1 MAGSQKEFE
10 LLFKLKAALGPNF
23 NGAFKSA
30 INTNNQLRDSMKNVN
45 SLQSKID
52 GYTKQSAAID
62 KNKERLALLNA
73 EHDRLQQELQQTGEP
88 TDALR
93 KKLERNESQ
102 IQQTTAKIQEQERQ
116 LNSYAEELR
125 EAGVNTDNLEEANGR
140 LQKSYEKLQSSQQTL
155 QKINEKQQ
163 QVQQSISKTK
173 GQLLGTI
180 GAIGAIATAVYAG
193 PVQAAQKYETAIAK
207 VGTIADTQEVP
218 LGTLSQQIMQLSNQT
233 GIAASAV
240 ADDVYNAISA
250 GQKTADAV
258 NFVTNSTKLAKAG
271 FAESSQTLDVLTTV
285 LNAYGMSADKVG
297 TVSDML
303 VQTQN
308 KGKVTVGELASS
320 MGKIIPTANASNVS
334 LEQLCAGY
342 AIMTSKGIA
351 AAETTTYMNSML
363 NELSKSGSTTDKLL
377 REKMGGS
384 FSELMKSGK
393 SLGEILGGIQ
403 DEASKSGLALSDMF
417 SSSEAGKA
425 AMSLLSNGVD
435 GFNASVQDMVNSV
448 GATDSAFAKME
459 DTTEAKMEKAKNS
472 IANLSIVLGQNLLPI
487 VGNMADKV
495 ATVVTKVSE
504 FAAANPKLVQ
514 TVLKVAAGLA
524 ALKVGMLTTKLVTLS
539 AEDGILSL
547 AKKLVGLRAGFIE
560 NAATSAGF
568 AAKLK
573 AAGSG
578 VLSYFGNVKGAL
590 GGVGSAIGNIFSGNR
605 VIGAVTGFMG
615 NVKASVVNGFMGLAT
630 KAGGALTGAG
640 TKLLGL
646 LLKPFSLVGGKL
658 GPILGTVGTAIANS
672 PLGKIGGLITRGIT
686 GAFSK
691 ATTLIAPLG
700 NAVKTVLGPLGNLAK
715 TALGPLGGI
724 AGKILPVVGAI
735 TTIITVIKLV
745 QTHLEE
751 IRSFIQRTFGDEAL
765 AVFDKIVAVITNV
778 ENTIKNVFSGENIG
792 AARDKIQELFGD
804 KGAAVFDTFVNVLGT
819 VKNAVSEVVGF
830 ITANVVPVAEQVL
843 QVITTQVIPGI
854 VSFIQAAAPTIM
866 QIIQSVA
873 DFIGA
878 IIPVIG
884 SFIAGLMPII
894 SEIITFISTYVLPII
909 SELFSFICSTV
920 LPAIS
925 DAIQAILPVVQNV
938 LQTLLP
944 AIQTALSTIWNI
956 VSPIIQGI
964 LAAVQFVMPTI
975 QAIVQSGVQAISG
988 VISGIVTV
996 LNGIITFITGVFSG
1010 NWRQAWEGIKSIF
1023 SGIWQA
1029 IKSVCTGAINGIISA
1044 VNTVIRG
1051 LNKVKVPDWVPGVGG
1066 KGINISEIPMLAKGS
1081 SNTPDT
1087 FIAGEAGPELITNAP
1102 GRTVFTASQT
1112 RSIMAA
1118 QNTAATTAAAV
1129 APTTAPTTT
1138 AQTVN
1143 NYNTAPEV
1151 TAGAGNNGGGAKNV
1165 TINNNPTIVVS
1176 GVQAISGVIS
1186 GIVTVLNGII
1196 TFITGVFSGN
1206 WRQAWEG
1213 IKSIFSGIWQAIKS
1227 VCTGAINGIISAVNT
1242 VIRGLNKVK
1251 VPDWVPGVGGK
1262 GINISE
1268 IPMLAKGSSN
1278 TPDTFIAGEAGPEL
1292 ITNAPGR
1299 TVFTASQT
1307 RSIMAA
1313 QNTAATTAAAVAPT
1327 TAPTTTAQTVNN
1339 YNTAPE
1345 VTAGAGN
1352 NGGGAKNVTINN
1364 NPTIVVNGDKPEDLD
1379 AKLEENN
1386 KRLLRD
1392 VEELLDE
1399 KEDKE
1404 RRQKYD

>member
-524 ALKVGMLTTKLVTLS
+524 ALKAGMLTTKLVTLS

-590 GGVGSAIGNIFSGNR
+590 GGVGSAIGNIFSGN
-605 VIGAVTGFMG
+605 T
-615 NVKASVVNGFMGLAT
+615 
-630 KAGGALTGAG
+630 
-640 TKLLGL
+640 
-646 LLKPFSLVGGKL
+646 
-658 GPILGTVGTAIANS
+658 
-672 PLGKIGGLITRGIT
+672 
-686 GAFSK
+686 
-691 ATTLIAPLG
+691 
-700 NAVKTVLGPLGNLAK
+700 VKTVLGPLGNLAK

-724 AGKILPVVGAI
+724 AGKILPVVGVI

-778 ENTIKNVFSGENIG
+778 GNTIKNVFSGENIG

-1044 VNTVIRG
+1044 VNT
-1051 LNKVKVPDWVPGVGG
+1051 
-1066 KGINISEIPMLAKGS
+1066 A
-1081 SNTPDT
+1081 
-1087 FIAGEAGPELITNAP
+1087 
-1102 GRTVFTASQT
+1102 
-1112 RSIMAA
+1112 
-1118 QNTAATTAAAV
+1118 
-1129 APTTAPTTT
+1129 
-1138 AQTVN
+1138 
-1143 NYNTAPEV
+1143 
-1151 TAGAGNNGGGAKNV
+1151 
-1165 TINNNPTIVVS
+1165 
-1176 GVQAISGVIS
+1176 
-1186 GIVTVLNGII
+1186 
-1196 TFITGVFSGN
+1196 
-1206 WRQAWEG
+1206 
-1213 IKSIFSGIWQAIKS
+1213 
-1227 VCTGAINGIISAVNT
+1227 
-1242 VIRGLNKVK
+1242 IRGLNKVK

>member
-615 NVKASVVNGFMGLAT
+615 
-630 KAGGALTGAG
+630 
-640 TKLLGL
+640 
-646 LLKPFSLVGGKL
+646 
-658 GPILGTVGTAIANS
+658 
-672 PLGKIGGLITRGIT
+672 
-686 GAFSK
+686 
-691 ATTLIAPLG
+691 
-700 NAVKTVLGPLGNLAK
+700 
-715 TALGPLGGI
+715 
-724 AGKILPVVGAI
+724 
-735 TTIITVIKLV
+735 IITVIKLV

-751 IRSFIQRTFGDEAL
+751 IRSFIQRAFGDEAL

-1165 TINNNPTIVVS
+1165 TINNNPTIVV
-1176 GVQAISGVIS
+1176 
-1186 GIVTVLNGII
+1186 
-1196 TFITGVFSGN
+1196 
-1206 WRQAWEG
+1206 
-1213 IKSIFSGIWQAIKS
+1213 
-1227 VCTGAINGIISAVNT
+1227 
-1242 VIRGLNKVK
+1242 
-1251 VPDWVPGVGGK
+1251 
-1262 GINISE
+1262 
-1268 IPMLAKGSSN
+1268 
-1278 TPDTFIAGEAGPEL
+1278 
-1292 ITNAPGR
+1292 
-1299 TVFTASQT
+1299 
-1307 RSIMAA
+1307 
-1313 QNTAATTAAAVAPT
+1313 
-1327 TAPTTTAQTVNN
+1327 
-1339 YNTAPE
+1339 
-1345 VTAGAGN
+1345 
-1352 NGGGAKNVTINN
+1352 
-1364 NPTIVVNGDKPEDLD
+1364 NGDKPEDLD

>member
-102 IQQTTAKIQEQERQ
+102 IQ
-116 LNSYAEELR
+116 
-125 EAGVNTDNLEEANGR
+125 EANGR

-1165 TINNNPTIVVS
+1165 TINNNPTIVV
-1176 GVQAISGVIS
+1176 
-1186 GIVTVLNGII
+1186 
-1196 TFITGVFSGN
+1196 
-1206 WRQAWEG
+1206 
-1213 IKSIFSGIWQAIKS
+1213 
-1227 VCTGAINGIISAVNT
+1227 
-1242 VIRGLNKVK
+1242 
-1251 VPDWVPGVGGK
+1251 
-1262 GINISE
+1262 
-1268 IPMLAKGSSN
+1268 
-1278 TPDTFIAGEAGPEL
+1278 
-1292 ITNAPGR
+1292 
-1299 TVFTASQT
+1299 
-1307 RSIMAA
+1307 
-1313 QNTAATTAAAVAPT
+1313 
-1327 TAPTTTAQTVNN
+1327 
-1339 YNTAPE
+1339 
-1345 VTAGAGN
+1345 
-1352 NGGGAKNVTINN
+1352 
-1364 NPTIVVNGDKPEDLD
+1364 NGDKPEDLD